1 MSRPEEYLSI
11 PEEYGQCLGLR
22 WSAENDALEHTA
34 EDPSLGLTFVMAGEI
49 AAFLEGFHAVRSSI
63 NFAHVLHLLKLI
75 STGDVPYTSEYDIQ
89 RGCLLPVLASLYRE
103 LGRPLRNAGFLC
115 GHLCRDVPR
124 VPDPPDLADLGMALQ
139 GRFSSD
145 PPRLFVPS
153 EPSLEPKEFEVRVLK
168 ALQRLDSGS
177 LEHWLRHGRGPIG
190 DAGEK
195 VADEAE
201 AARPRTLIERLEALG
216 ERPRLAVSA
225 GLVAHLDGALV
236 LPSRRL
242 APAALPVGGYS
253 DVTTRGQPEQIL
265 PAQFALDDLEFLR
278 RFASRELLYFH
289 REEPQS
295 TVEEELVLVM
305 DQGVR
310 TWGDVRLVLSAA
322 GMALARRSAR
332 RGVRLLLASTGNGGG
347 PRPVED
353 LNDEALAAR
362 FEGSDL
368 TSSPA
373 FALDRVLTTPA
384 DRQRDVV
391 LLTHPRALKNDDVC
405 YASAQVDQATRLFA
419 VAVDAA
425 GEVTLAELRR
435 GVAVP
440 LARCRVTIPPVEPR
454 EPVSGSGARTP
465 WRGDVEPAG
474 FPFRLGALD
483 PIEELFAFEHG
494 CRWLVAVSPRL
505 GLLYT
510 WRIDDATMEILP
522 RPTWNGLPLSGCR
535 AVVGVAGGFVVGSQ
549 VGNELVAA
557 HYDLHA
563 RTCAVR
569 RLGTVQGWGGNWIY
583 HPDLHCVVVHDRAK
597 QVFGLD
603 LATSS
608 DSPRARKATE
618 RSMLSPQDA
627 LYPGPIAVLPPG
639 SCVANL
645 DGNTGTIYA
654 QGDSGNWKPFTPL
667 MDGKPALKGGKLLQV
682 RGAGST
688 LGLLVKGADGRKWV
702 ECFAAPD
709 GRSLGAFYVRDGA
722 SSFALSSDGRLAA
735 HRLKQGHIL
744 QVREVGSAGPPKF
757 ESRRAK
763 FHPRLEVRLGKG
775 CMVIRASHVHI
786 LRWCRGPFEV
796 WSTRDPR
803 EAHREIVKLG
813 PLEIAREPHRR
824 AESDYL
830 DTPRFVARAR
840 VTRPLG
846 LQVAV
851 DAFGHVAV
859 LGVDVKLVAMF
870 LVVQGDLAAW
880 LPDATMLG
888 PDHLIGGPPTP
899 GANQRIA
906 AALNKAALRAA
917 ARIAA
922 TRRGETSK

>member
-1 MSRPEEYLSI
+1 
-11 PEEYGQCLGLR
+11 
-22 WSAENDALEHTA
+22 
-34 EDPSLGLTFVMAGEI
+34 
-49 AAFLEGFHAVRSSI
+49 
-63 NFAHVLHLLKLI
+63 LHLMKLVSI
-75 STGDVPYTSEYDIQ
+75 DDVTFTSDHEIQ
-89 RGCLLPVLASLYRE
+89 RGTLLPELASTFRG
-103 LGRPLRNAGFLC
+103 LGRPFRNAGFLC

-124 VPDPPDLADLGMALQ
+124 TPDPPALADLGMALQ

-153 EPSLEPKEFEVRVLK
+153 EPSLEPEEFEHRVLK
-168 ALQRLDSGS
+168 ALQRLDDDT

-195 VADEAE
+195 VAEAAA
-201 AARPRTLIERLEALG
+201 AARPRTLIERLETLG
-216 ERPRLAVSA
+216 ERPRLAVAA

-278 RFASRELLYFH
+278 RFAARELLYFH

-322 GMALARRSAR
+322 GMALARRSGR
-332 RGVRLLLASTGNGGG
+332 RGVRLLLASTGKGGE
-347 PRPVED
+347 PSPVED
-353 LNDEALAAR
+353 LDDEALAAR

-391 LLTHPRALKNDDVC
+391 LLTHPRALRTEDVS
-405 YASAQVDQATRLFA
+405 YVSAQVDQATRLFA

-440 LARCRVTIPPVEPR
+440 LSRCRVTIPPAEPR
-454 EPVSGSGARTP
+454 EPVSGSGTRTP
-465 WRGDVEPAG
+465 WSGDVEPAG
-474 FPFRLGALD
+474 FPFRLGVLD
-483 PIEELFAFEHG
+483 PIEELFAFEHSG
-494 CRWLVAVSPRL
+494 RWLVAVSPRL
-505 GLLYT
+505 GLLYS

-522 RPTWNGLPLSGCR
+522 RPIWAGLPLSGCR
-535 AVVGVAGGFVVGSQ
+535 AVIGVAGGFVVGCL
-549 VGNELVAA
+549 VGTELYAA

-563 RTCAVR
+563 RTCSVR
-569 RLGTVQGWGGNWIY
+569 KLGRIRECWFEWIY
-583 HPDLHCVVVHDRAK
+583 HPDLHTITTHAPVTKLISWDLSA
-597 QVFGLD
+597 GLD
-603 LATSS
+603 SS
-608 DSPRARKATE
+608 RARKAAD
-618 RSMLSPQDA
+618 RFAFRQ
-627 LYPGPIAVLPPG
+627 PGLLVDDQPPPGLPPG
-639 SCVANL
+639 SCVAEL
-645 DGNTGTIYA
+645 DRSTGTIQA
-654 QGDSGNWKPFTPL
+654 RGDSGRWRPFTPL
-667 MDGKPALKGGKLLQV
+667 QDGKPALKDGAILQV

-709 GRSLGAFYVRDGA
+709 GRSLGAFYVRGGA

-763 FHPRLEVRLGKG
+763 FHPRLDVRLGKG

-786 LRWCRGPFEV
+786 LRWHRGPFEV

-824 AESDYL
+824 AEHDYL

-880 LPDATMLG
+880 LPDGTMLG
-888 PDHLIGGPPTP
+888 PDHLIGGPATP
-899 GANQRIA
+899 GASERIGE
-906 AALNKAALRAA
+906 ALNN
-917 ARIAA
+917 
-922 TRRGETSK
+922 TGRRGKASSPGGA

>member
-1 MSRPEEYLSI
+1 MSRPEDYLSVAG
-11 PEEYGQCLGLR
+11 EYGRWLSLR
-22 WSAENDALEHTA
+22 WSTDNDAIEHLA

-63 NFAHVLHLLKLI
+63 NFAYVLHLMKLI
-75 STGDVPYTSEYDIQ
+75 SISDVSFTWEYEFQ
-89 RGCLLPVLASLYRE
+89 RGTLLLELASMFRG
-103 LGRPLRNAGFLC
+103 LGRPFRNAGFLC

-124 VPDPPDLADLGMALQ
+124 TPDPPDLADLGMALR
-139 GRFSSD
+139 GRFSAD

-153 EPSLEPKEFEVRVLK
+153 EPSLEPEEFERRVLK
-168 ALQRLDSGS
+168 ALERLDDDA

-195 VADEAE
+195 VAEAAE
-201 AARPRTLIERLEALG
+201 AAQPRTLIERLEALG
-216 ERPRLAVSA
+216 ERPRLAVST
-225 GLVAHLDGALV
+225 GLMAHLDGALV

-295 TVEEELVLVM
+295 TVEEELVLIM

-332 RGVRLLLASTGNGGG
+332 RGVRLLLASTGKGGE
-347 PRPVED
+347 PSPVED

-368 TSSPA
+368 TSNPA
-373 FALDRVLTTPA
+373 FALDRVLTIPA

-391 LLTHPRALKNDDVC
+391 LLTHPRALNERDVRAAT
-405 YASAQVDQATRLFA
+405 ASVEPGTRLFA

-440 LARCRVTIPPVEPR
+440 FSRCRVTIPPVEPR

-465 WRGDVEPAG
+465 WSGDVEPAG
-474 FPFRLGALD
+474 FPFRLGVLD

-522 RPTWNGLPLSGCR
+522 RPMWNGLPLSGCR
-535 AVVGVAGGFVVGSQ
+535 AVLGVAGGFVVGSQ

-569 RLGTVQGWGGNWIY
+569 RLGTVQGWGANWIY
-583 HPDLHCVVVHDRAK
+583 HPDLHCVVVHNRAK
-597 QVFGLD
+597 QVFALD
-603 LATSS
+603 LTTSS

-618 RSMLSPQDA
+618 RSMLSLQST
-627 LYPGPIAVLPPG
+627 LLPGPIPGLPPG
-639 SCVANL
+639 SCIARL
-645 DGNTGTIYA
+645 DWSTGTIHA
-654 QGDSGNWKPFTPL
+654 QGDSGNWMPFTPL
-667 MDGKPALKGGKLLQV
+667 MDGKPALKGGKLLWV

-688 LGLLVKGADGRKWV
+688 LGLLVQGADGRKWV

-757 ESRRAK
+757 EARRAK

-775 CMVIRASHVHI
+775 CLVIRTSHVHI
-786 LRWCRGPFEV
+786 LRWSTGTLEV

-803 EAHREIVKLG
+803 EARREIVKLG
-813 PLEIAREPHRR
+813 SLEIARVPHRR
-824 AESDYL
+824 AENDYL
-830 DTPRFVARAR
+830 DTRRFVARAR

-846 LQVAV
+846 LDVVV
-851 DAFGHVAV
+851 DAFGHVA
-859 LGVDVKLVAMF
+859 LFDLHHRLIAMF
-870 LVVQGDLAAW
+870 LAFRGDLAAW
-880 LPDATMLG
+880 LPDGTMLG
-888 PDHLIGGPPTP
+888 PVHMIGGPATP
-899 GANQRIA
+899 GASQRIGE
-906 AALNKAALRAA
+906 ALNNAV
-917 ARIAA
+917 
-922 TRRGETSK
+922 RRGAASSPGGAQA